1 MADQTALNG
10 QSAPISDVKLIGIYG
25 LPGCG
30 KTKLIG
36 VLKSFLT
43 GHNFEFFEG
52 SEVIDRLVDGGLER
66 FKTLPPGEQRARR
79 EQAIEY
85 IQDSCAKTGQNAIV
99 AGHFMFWNDD
109 IGPEP
114 APICTEKDNKAYTH
128 ILYLDVDP
136 EIIVQRRRDDP
147 TRGRPDLPVSHIR
160 RWQERE
166 RTLLRQICYE
176 NDILFTR
183 ISPNA
188 MSSSSTNDETLRFVS
203 TLTDFCTHTEIIN
216 KRTVEARLDEII
228 AELPSTVETLLVFDA
243 DKTLAS
249 ADAGDLFF
257 DQQGDA
263 SPLKPLF
270 KTKGYTYS
278 AFRQAMLLF
287 EQDHTKNE
295 FHARCE
301 EVALQIKLSDEIKE
315 LLSEAQKHEHVGVV
329 IVTCG
334 LSLVWEKVLR
344 DAELSIPVIG
354 GGRITDG
361 YVVTPKVKGDLVTR
375 LQGHHGLRVIAFGH
389 SEMDLPMLKKAD
401 QAVVVVGEEEHRNK
415 SMDRVLQE
423 AINDGLKV
431 TQARVPAT
439 ASLRLAGTNHQPT
452 EVVLGSESF
461 INSVTKRCVA
471 TILHATD
478 KNAAKLLQTAMRDAS
493 ISGPALREAHRR
505 VGYYLATEY
514 VTEVLGL
521 EECDIMHVQGNKTKG
536 HRLLDEHKSVIVAI
550 MRGGEPMAFGVSEAF
565 PAAMF
570 VHAKEP
576 EQLDPKYLANQSTV
590 ILVDSVIN
598 SGKSIKEFAD
608 HVREVNPKLRV
619 VVVTGV
625 AQAGAVQAR
634 GVVWKIALAENFSVV
649 ALRLSDNKYTG
660 HKATDTGDRLFNT
673 TQVD

>member
-1 MADQTALNG
+1 MADQTALKE
-10 QSAPISDVKLIGIYG
+10 QVAPMSDVKLIGIYG

-36 VLKSFLT
+36 VLKSFLP
-43 GHNFEFFEG
+43 GDKFEFFEG
-52 SEVIDRLVDGGLER
+52 SEVIDSLVDGGLER
-66 FKTLPPGEQRARR
+66 FKTLPPPKQRAWR

-85 IQDSCAKTGQNAIV
+85 IQHRCAQSGKGAIV
-99 AGHFMFWNDD
+99 AGHFMFWNDN

-114 APICTEKDNKAYTH
+114 APICTEKDKEAYTH

-136 EIIVQRRRDDP
+136 EVIVQRRRDDP
-147 TRGRPDLPVSHIR
+147 TRGRPALPVSHIR
-160 RWQERE
+160 RWQDGEK
-166 RTLLRQICYE
+166 TLLRQMCYE

-183 ISPNA
+183 IASHA
-188 MSSSSTNDETLRFVS
+188 MSDSNTNDETLRFVA

-216 KRTVEARLDEII
+216 KRTVETRLDEII
-228 AELPSTVETLLVFDA
+228 AKLPSTVETLLVFDA

-249 ADAGDLFF
+249 VDASDLFF

-270 KTKGYTYS
+270 KTKLYTYS

-287 EQDHTKNE
+287 EQDHTNKE

-301 EVALQIKLSDEIKE
+301 EVALQITLSDEIKE
-315 LLSEAQKHEHVGVV
+315 LLSEAQKHEHIGVV

-344 DAELSIPVIG
+344 DAELSIPV
-354 GGRITDG
+354 
-361 YVVTPKVKGDLVTR
+361 KGDLVAR
-375 LQGHHGLRVIAFGH
+375 LQGHHGLRVIAFGD

-401 QAVVVVGEEEHRNK
+401 QAVVVVGEEEHRSK

-423 AINDGLKV
+423 AINDGLEV
-431 TQARVPAT
+431 TQARIPAT
-439 ASLRLAGTNHQPT
+439 ASLRLAGTDHQPA
-452 EVVLGSESF
+452 EVVLGSKSF
-461 INSVTKRCVA
+461 IDPITKQRMP

-478 KNAAKLLQTAMRDAS
+478 KNVAKLMQTAMRDAS
-493 ISGPALREAHRR
+493 IFGPVLREAHRR

-514 VTEVLGL
+514 LTEVLGL

-536 HRLLDEHKSVIVAI
+536 HRLSDEQKTVIVAI

-598 SGKSIKEFAD
+598 SGKSIKDFAD

-619 VVVTGV
+619 VVVAGV
-625 AQAGAVQAR
+625 AQAGAVQAG
-634 GVVWKIALAENFSVV
+634 GVVWKLALAENFSVV

>member
-1 MADQTALNG
+1 MAHQTTLRE
-10 QSAPISDVKLIGIYG
+10 QVAPLPDVKVIGIYG

-36 VLKSFLT
+36 VLKSFLP
-43 GHNFEFFEG
+43 GDKFEFFEG
-52 SEVIDRLVDGGLER
+52 SEVIDSLVDGGLER
-66 FKTLPPGEQRARR
+66 FKTLPPPKQRAWR

-85 IQDSCAKTGQNAIV
+85 IQHCCAESGKGAIV
-99 AGHFMFWNDD
+99 AGHFMFWNDN

-114 APICTEKDNKAYTH
+114 APICTEKDKKAYTH
-128 ILYLDVDP
+128 IFYLDVDP
-136 EIIVQRRRDDP
+136 EVIVQRRRDDP
-147 TRGRPDLPVSHIR
+147 TRGRPALPVSHIR
-160 RWQERE
+160 RWQDGEK
-166 RTLLRQICYE
+166 TLLRQMCYE

-183 ISPNA
+183 IASHA
-188 MSSSSTNDETLRFVS
+188 MSDSNTNDETLRFVA
-203 TLTDFCTHTEIIN
+203 TLMDFCTHTEIIN

-228 AELPSTVETLLVFDA
+228 AELPSTVETMLVFDA

-249 ADAGDLFF
+249 ADAGELFF

-287 EQDHTKNE
+287 EQDHTNKE

-301 EVALQIKLSDEIKE
+301 EVALQVTLSDEIKE
-315 LLSEAQKHEHVGVV
+315 LLSEAQKHEHIGVV

-361 YVVTPKVKGDLVTR
+361 YVVTPKVKGDLVAR
-375 LQGHHGLRVIAFGH
+375 LQGHHGLRVIAFGD

-401 QAVVVVGEEEHRNK
+401 QAVVVVGEEERRSK

-423 AINDGLKV
+423 AICGGLKV
-431 TQARVPAT
+431 TQTRIPPT
-439 ASLRLAGTNHQPT
+439 ASLRLAGTSHQPA

-461 INSVTKRCVA
+461 IDSITKHRMP

-478 KNAAKLLQTAMRDAS
+478 KNVAKLLQTAMRDAS

-521 EECDIMHVQGNKTKG
+521 EECDIMHVQGTMTKG
-536 HRLLDEHKSVIVAI
+536 HRLLDEQKTVIVAI

-576 EQLDPKYLANQSTV
+576 EQLDPKYLANQSTI

-598 SGKSIKEFAD
+598 SGKSIKDFAD
-608 HVREVNPKLRV
+608 HVREVIPKLRV

-625 AQAGAVQAR
+625 AQAGAVQAG
-634 GVVWKIALAENFSVV
+634 GVVWKLALAENFSVV